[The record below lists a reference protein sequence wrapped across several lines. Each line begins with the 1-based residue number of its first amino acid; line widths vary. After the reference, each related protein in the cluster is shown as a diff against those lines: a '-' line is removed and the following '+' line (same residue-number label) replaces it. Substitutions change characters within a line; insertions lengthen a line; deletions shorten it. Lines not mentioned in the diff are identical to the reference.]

1 MPKIIDHDE
10 RRREIIEVAKGV
22 ILKGGFE
29 AATMRSIAAE
39 AGFANGALK
48 HYFPGKDSIVAATF
62 ESILDQM
69 GEAVTGGDPEGDAI
83 GRLRAFLQAPLPRT
97 PDDIAAGRVLLAL
110 WEYAMSN
117 DDLAELYRRHL
128 ANWREA
134 FIARFADAREAGAI
148 AVDPPYEPLANEYIS
163 VTIGAAVVNL
173 MYPDGARVPD
183 YERYLEDFLARLR

>member
-10 RRREIIEVAKGV
+10 RRREIVEVAKRI

-62 ESILDQM
+62 ESILAQM
-69 GEAVTGGDPEGDAI
+69 EEAADAPASADAAE
-83 GRLRAFLQAPLPRT
+83 RLRHFLRTPLPST
-97 PDDIAAGRVLLAL
+97 SEEIASGRVLLAL

-117 DDLAELYRRHL
+117 DELAELYRAFLERWRIAFGEHL
-128 ANWREA
+128 TH
-134 FIARFADAREAGAI
+134 AREAGAI
-148 AVDPPYEPLANEYIS
+148 AADPPYDVMADEYIS
-163 VTIGAAVVNL
+163 VVIGAAVVNL
-173 MYPDGARVPD
+173 MHPEGTRIAD
-183 YERYLEDFLARLR
+183 YDRYLDGFLARLG